1 MGLLSS
7 LFSRSKTSEGAA
19 GETDSV
25 DNVAQARTRARQ
37 RLMGAVVLVGIGIIG
52 FPLLFETQ
60 PRPIAVDVPIEI
72 PRKDNAPPLTLPT
85 ARAPASKTPVPPPP
99 EPVRAAEA
107 VKPPAAIITETPAE
121 AGLTAA
127 APASKAAA
135 AKPAPPAVPPKVV
148 AKAEERTEPKP
159 EPKPEPRVEPK
170 PEPKPEPK
178 APPAKPAAEGG
189 DAARAQALLEGK
201 GGATAP
207 AAAARYIVQIGAF
220 ADPVLARQTRLK
232 VERLGLVTYTHVA
245 KTPEGERIRVRVGPM
260 ASRPD
265 ADKVAAKLKAA
276 GLPAAILTL

>member
-7 LFSRSKTSEGAA
+7 LFSRSQPSEGAA
-19 GETDSV
+19 GEADNA

-37 RLMGAVVLVGIGIIG
+37 RLMGAVVLVGVGIIG

-72 PRKDNAPPLTLPT
+72 PRKENAPPLALPT
-85 ARAPASKTPVPPPP
+85 ARTPASRPPVVPP
-99 EPVRAAEA
+99 EPVRSAEA
-107 VKPPAAIITETPAE
+107 DKPATAMITETPAE
-121 AGLTAA
+121 AGLTPAR
-127 APASKAAA
+127 PASKPASA
-135 AKPAPPAVPPKVV
+135 AKAAPSVTPPATPPKVV
-148 AKAEERTEPKP
+148 AKADEKPGAPPEPRSEPKPESKP
-159 EPKPEPRVEPK
+159 EPKPTV
-170 PEPKPEPK
+170 
-178 APPAKPAAEGG
+178 AKPAAEAS

-201 GGATAP
+201 AGASPP
-207 AAAARYIVQIGAF
+207 AAAERFIVQIGAF

-245 KTPEGERIRVRVGPM
+245 KTPDGERIRVRVGPM
-260 ASRPD
+260 GTRAD